1 MISVQ
6 LDDIRPPVPSISP
19 RFSGAVNMTLTI
31 TPDIANGEIGFIS
44 NRTVVLLEPEDTN
57 SSLVKTFY
65 SLCCIY
71 STPYQ
76 CKYKAEK
83 LSPNLC
89 AQMCDVAS
97 VF

>member
-57 SSLVKTFY
+57 SSLVKPFTVY
-65 SLCCIY
+65 
-71 STPYQ
+71 
-76 CKYKAEK
+76 
-83 LSPNLC
+83 
-89 AQMCDVAS
+89 VAYTVHPINAS
-97 VF
+97 IRQRSCLLTYVLKCVT